1 MFSFPGLS
9 FRAVG
14 GAMAALLAMVLAG
27 CSPRADV
34 HQASADVVAELSGP
48 SDPGFARALAPRPLV
63 FPQDHGPHPEFAT
76 EWWYYTGNLQD
87 PEGQDYGY
95 QLTFFRTA
103 LAPQDPDRPSRWA
116 TTQVYM
122 AHFALT
128 SAPAGRHVAFDR
140 FSRGTAGLAGAQG
153 VPTFQV
159 WLEDWQVQQVGPGR
173 YRLQAREPTA
183 EGLMALDLSLRET
196 RPPVLHGDRGL
207 SQKGPEPGNAS
218 YYYSLV
224 NLETTGVLTFAG
236 EAVSVQGLSWMDH
249 EFGTSA
255 LSGDAVGWD
264 WFSAQLDNGMVL
276 MFGRIRNADGSS
288 QPYFEGTLLY
298 PDGRQVR
305 LAPEDFELRVLGS
318 WTSPQTGIVYPQG
331 WQVRFPAHG
340 LELWIEPIVADQ
352 EMRVGFVYYEGA
364 TRIRGTLQG
373 APVQGRGFVELT
385 GYGGRRSAR

>member
-9 FRAVG
+9 VQTVG
-14 GAMAALLAMVLAG
+14 WTMAALLAMVLAG
-27 CSPRADV
+27 CSPRADA

-140 FSRGTAGLAGAQG
+140 FSRGAAGLAGAQG

-183 EGLMALDLSLRET
+183 EGLMAMDLDLRET

-288 QPYFEGTLLY
+288 QPHFEGTLLY

-305 LAPEDFELRVLGS
+305 LAPEDFELRALGS

-340 LELWIEPIVADQ
+340 LELRIEPIVADQ
-352 EMRVGFVYYEGA
+352 EMRVSFVYYEGA
-364 TRIRGTLQG
+364 TRIWGTFQG
-373 APVQGRGFVELT
+373 APVRGRGFVELT